1 MTDKFKSGFAA
12 IIGMPNVGKST
23 LLNLIAGQKIAIIS
37 NKPQTTRNKILAIHT
52 TDDYQ
57 IVFTDTPGIHRP
69 HNKLGEFM
77 VKVANESMNEMDVVL
92 FVVDAT
98 RPINEME
105 KEIALNIDK
114 TGVPAILVINKVD
127 AVKKEDLLPIIA
139 DYSSLHE
146 FSSII
151 PLSAKTGDGADLLL
165 KDIED
170 LLPEGPMFY
179 YEDMVTDQPEK
190 QIAAEIIR
198 EKMLWLLDKEV
209 PHGIAIEIEK
219 MQELSDITKIYAVI
233 YCEKGSHKGIV
244 IGKNGE
250 MLKKIGQKARADI
263 EEMLDKK
270 VYLELWVRVKNDWR
284 NSDRMIKNFGYEV

>member
-1 MTDKFKSGFAA
+1 
-12 IIGMPNVGKST
+12 
-23 LLNLIAGQKIAIIS
+23 
-37 NKPQTTRNKILAIHT
+37 NKILAIHT

-146 FSSII
+146 FSSIV
-151 PLSAKTGDGADLLL
+151 PLSAKSGDGVDLLL